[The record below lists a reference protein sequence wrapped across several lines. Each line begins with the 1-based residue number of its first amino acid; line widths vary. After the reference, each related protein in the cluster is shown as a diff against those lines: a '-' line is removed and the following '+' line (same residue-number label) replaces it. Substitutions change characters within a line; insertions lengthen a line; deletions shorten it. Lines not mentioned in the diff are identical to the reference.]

1 MARTGY
7 DFCKRHGGGRR
18 CQHDGCQTNAV
29 DGYDFC
35 VRHGGG
41 VRCQSSA
48 CSIYDTQPSAS
59 YRAGNIPVCWGCFVS
74 MEPDKARLKVRREH
88 YILAEV
94 NRRLPELAGKSH
106 EFVWDC
112 RVPGGCSLKR
122 PDMIFVFE
130 DRYIQIEVD
139 ECGHTEYA
147 CCDEDARLEII
158 AADVGLPGLVLR
170 MNPDEPPC
178 FGKKRLRNG
187 ETAVQV
193 IDSNAFDD
201 LLTAACGTIQTY
213 LAVQPPPTL
222 VRLHFPAHARSYWAL
237 TVEPR
242 AV

>member
-1 MARTGY
+1 
-7 DFCKRHGGGRR
+7 
-18 CQHDGCQTNAV
+18 
-29 DGYDFC
+29 
-35 VRHGGG
+35 
-41 VRCQSSA
+41 
-48 CSIYDTQPSAS
+48 
-59 YRAGNIPVCWGCFVS
+59 

-201 LLTAACGTIQTY
+201 LLTVACGTIQTY

-237 TVEPR
+237 TVESR